1 MQKLTQFN
9 FVCDT
14 LRVATTR
21 FLQRDMSGLPFA
33 FSPSQPV
40 LRPLDSRALSGIQ
53 ILPNQSYSPLAQ
65 SRPVRSSFVNG
76 DQAEIIH
83 VSLPE
88 AVIPRRPDLTRQ
100 PNRDRTAMSRK
111 EVQSEAV
118 SKARYATI
126 GVVDQKPVD
135 SRLQL

>member
-1 MQKLTQFN
+1 
-9 FVCDT
+9 
-14 LRVATTR
+14 
-21 FLQRDMSGLPFA
+21 MSAGLPFA

-53 ILPNQSYSPLAQ
+53 TLPNEPRYSPLPQ
-65 SRPVRSSFVNG
+65 SRPVRTSFVNG
-76 DQAEIIH
+76 DQPEIIH

-100 PNRDRTAMSRK
+100 PNRDRTAMTRK
-111 EVQSEAV
+111 VVQSEAAV
-118 SKARYATI
+118 KARQATI
-126 GVVDQKPVD
+126 GVVDQKPVE